1 MHTENKKMGT
11 DRQTTPEAVW
21 LGMHRQKETIAKT
34 GDSYKLTDPTR
45 FISLSFPTGAARGE
59 FGLSSV
65 SLPVSPLNP
74 SEYDMSESSF
84 PVFNL
89 LVPETGK
96 HSVTHKYIQS
106 VINM

>member
-1 MHTENKKMGT
+1 MHTENKKWGPT
-11 DRQTTPEAVW
+11 GKPHLKQYDWEC
-21 LGMHRQKETIAKT
+21 IAKKKQSPKQET
-34 GDSYKLTDPTR
+34 VTKLTDPTR

-96 HSVTHKYIQS
+96 HSVTYKYMQS